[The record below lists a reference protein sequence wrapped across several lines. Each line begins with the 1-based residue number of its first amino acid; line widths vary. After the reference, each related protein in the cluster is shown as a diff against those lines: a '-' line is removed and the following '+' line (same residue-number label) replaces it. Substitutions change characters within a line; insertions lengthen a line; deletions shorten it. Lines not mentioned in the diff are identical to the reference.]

1 MIPLALYGLDYP
13 KIPMLLVDFR
23 DKYNPKKREMSRR
36 ALNDV
41 TRNILSVSNFGNLP
55 FFLGR
60 TVFDFVTGRRGM
72 DINQPSR
79 LQTYSQLKLFLALN
93 ESMAPKLRDEVN
105 GRLEKISLNP
115 FENDLNAEAKV
126 AREQYEALAAFA
138 KDPKGLAAKLERDR
152 RAELTPLEH
161 DTRTQIFFRVAN
173 VLSFGK
179 YVHREERTTDME
191 NRLDVARRL
200 SYHTEFLQEV
210 ARSKAEI
217 DVSWNLDDIRR
228 SLHFVADHG
237 DEAGSNAVTA
247 TAKIFERTRDDE
259 VRRACLESL
268 SRISR
273 TKARTELLKISQNEG
288 LDQMWRDLAT
298 TSLRRRDERSQPI
311 AGTVDRSTLK
321 SGGQP

>member
-36 ALNDV
+36 VLNDL
-41 TRNILSVSNFGNLP
+41 TRNVLSVSKFGNLP

-93 ESMAPKLRDEVN
+93 ETMAPNLREEVN
-105 GRLEKISLNP
+105 GRLEKLSLNP
-115 FENDLNAEAKV
+115 FENDLNAEANV
-126 AREQYEALAAFA
+126 AHQQYEALVAFA
-138 KDPKGLAAKLERDR
+138 KDPDGLAAKLERDR

-161 DTRTQIFFRVAN
+161 GGKTQIVFRVAN
-173 VLSFGK
+173 VLSFGR

-191 NRLDVARRL
+191 SRLDIARRL
-200 SYHTEFLQEV
+200 NYHTDFLREV
-210 ARSKAEI
+210 AKSSAEI
-217 DVSWNLDDIRR
+217 EVAWNLDDVRH
-228 SLHFVADHG
+228 SLHFIADHG
-237 DEAGSNAVTA
+237 EEAGSNVVTA

-268 SRISR
+268 SRINHA
-273 TKARTELLKISQNEG
+273 KARNELLKISQNQG

-298 TSLRRRDERSQPI
+298 TSLRRMNERSQPI
-311 AGTVDRSTLK
+311 AASVNGTALK
-321 SGGQP
+321 SGQP